1 MYKLYTNIS
10 YIENAP
16 SFERCKLAGRGK
28 RFSRKIWKCKVRK
41 SIIIILRGRDI
52 FLREIHYVRKF

>member
-28 RFSRKIWKCKVRK
+28 RFS
-41 SIIIILRGRDI
+41 
-52 FLREIHYVRKF
+52 EKFGNVK

>member
-10 YIENAP
+10 YIENVP

-41 SIIIILRGRDI
+41 SIIIILRRDI